1 MTTLAFTTLSSELLS
16 FFAIATM
23 IGSALVHIG
32 FAIAVLCDAPPR
44 QALCHR
50 HLWALAT
57 LFGGVFVATA
67 YFIIH
72 YGLPLNSPVLHP
84 RSGESPEPNLH

>member
-1 MTTLAFTTLSSELLS
+1 MSTLAFTSLDTQLLS

-44 QALCHR
+44 NALCAKG
-50 HLWALAT
+50 LWAFGT

-67 YFIIH
+67 YYILH
-72 YGLPLNSPVLHP
+72 HGLPLNSPIPHTRP
-84 RSGESPEPNLH
+84 DESPEPNLR